1 MITIVLADDHH
12 IVRQAMRALLETVPD
27 FKLVGE
33 AGDGLEAVRTVERLT
48 PGVLVCD
55 LIMPA
60 LNGLEVARQVAQRT
74 RTRVLILSMHSNDA
88 YVSEALS
95 NGAAGYV
102 LKDCQSSEL
111 IHAIREIAAGR
122 RYLSP
127 QISERA
133 IELYGRK
140 FGNMPE
146 DPYQT
151 LTTREREVLQ
161 LAAEGR
167 TNAQISERLFISPR
181 TIETHRANL
190 MRKLGL
196 QNHGELIRY
205 AVKRGIISLD
215 D

>member
-55 LIMPA
+55 LMMPA

-111 IHAIREIAAGR
+111 IHAIREIVAGR

-161 LAAEGR
+161 LAAEGH

-215 D
+215 G

>member
-55 LIMPA
+55 LMMPA

-215 D
+215 G

>member
-1 MITIVLADDHH
+1 MTTIVLADDHH
-12 IVRQAMRALLETVPD
+12 IVRQALRALLETVPD
-27 FKLVGE
+27 FQLVGE
-33 AGDGLEAVRTVERLT
+33 AGDGLEAVRIVEKLT

-55 LIMPA
+55 LMMPA
-60 LNGLEVARQVAQRT
+60 INGLEVARRIAQRT
-74 RTRVLILSMHSNDA
+74 RTRILILSMHANDA
-88 YVSEALS
+88 YVSEALK

-140 FGNMPE
+140 FGQEPE

-161 LAAEGR
+161 LAAEGH
-167 TNAQISERLFISPR
+167 TNAQISERLFVSPR

-196 QNHGELIRY
+196 QNHGDLIRY
-205 AVKRGIISLD
+205 AVKRGVISLD
-215 D
+215 G

>member
-55 LIMPA
+55 LMMPA

-74 RTRVLILSMHSNDA
+74 RTRVLILSMHANDA

-161 LAAEGR
+161 LAAEGH

-215 D
+215 G

>member
-1 MITIVLADDHH
+1 MTTIVLADDHH
-12 IVRQAMRALLETVPD
+12 IVRQALRALLETVPD
-27 FKLVGE
+27 FQLVGE
-33 AGDGLEAVRTVERLT
+33 AGDGLEAVRIVEKLT

-55 LIMPA
+55 LMMPA
-60 LNGLEVARQVAQRT
+60 INGLEVARQIAQRT
-74 RTRVLILSMHSNDA
+74 RTRVLILSMHANDA
-88 YVSEALS
+88 YVSEALK

-140 FGNMPE
+140 FGQEPE

-161 LAAEGR
+161 LAAEGH
-167 TNAQISERLFISPR
+167 TNAQISERLFVSPR

-196 QNHGELIRY
+196 QNHGDLIRY

-215 D
+215 G

>member
-1 MITIVLADDHH
+1 MTTIVLADDHH
-12 IVRQAMRALLETVPD
+12 IVRQALRTLLETEPD
-27 FKLVGE
+27 FELVGE
-33 AGDGLEAVRTVERLT
+33 AGDGLEAVRIVERLR
-48 PGVLVCD
+48 PRVLVCD
-55 LIMPA
+55 VIMPA
-60 LNGLEVARQVAQRT
+60 LNGLEVVRQVSQRT
-74 RTRVLILSMHSNDA
+74 RTRVLILSMHANDA
-88 YVSEALS
+88 YVSEALK

-102 LKDCQSSEL
+102 LKNCQAAEL
-111 IHAIREIAAGR
+111 IQAIREVDAGR

-133 IELYGRK
+133 IDLYGRK
-140 FGNMPE
+140 LGREPE
-146 DPYQT
+146 DPYET

-161 LAAEGR
+161 LVSEGY

-196 QNHGELIRY
+196 QNQSDVIRY

-215 D
+215 E

>member
-1 MITIVLADDHH
+1 MTTIVLADDHH
-12 IVRQAMRALLETVPD
+12 IVRQALRALLETVPD
-27 FKLVGE
+27 FQLVGE
-33 AGDGLEAVRTVERLT
+33 AGDGLEAVRIVEKLT

-55 LIMPA
+55 LMMPA
-60 LNGLEVARQVAQRT
+60 LNGLEVARQITQRT
-74 RTRVLILSMHSNDA
+74 RTRVLILSMHASDA
-88 YVSEALS
+88 YVSEALK

-111 IHAIREIAAGR
+111 IHAIHDIAAGR

-140 FGNMPE
+140 FGQEPE

-161 LAAEGR
+161 LAAEGH
-167 TNAQISERLFISPR
+167 TNAQISERLFVSPR

-196 QNHGELIRY
+196 QNHGDLIRY

-215 D
+215 G